1 MNLAEVLQLD
11 QLSGFVI
18 IMFLMLI
25 LPRLCERMKLPGLI
39 GLLLSGFILGPK
51 ALDIL
56 HAEQDV
62 LKFLSSVGKLMVMFF
77 AGLEIDLGQFS
88 KHWKRSMTFGSLT
101 FFFPLATGCAIALA
115 AGQPLVSAV
124 LIGSLLASHTLV
136 GFVIVQKKGLL
147 QNRAVTS
154 SIGATIFTDIAAL
167 TVLSLCISIF
177 TTGFDPQQL
186 GLQMLGML
194 IYFPVVLIGG
204 RFLAQKLLAHM
215 KDNDEHRTLLMI
227 FIMVF
232 AAVIA
237 ELIHLEG
244 IIGAF
249 IAGLAV
255 GGVLRGCKTKEKLET
270 LGNTLFIPM
279 FFLTV
284 GTLID
289 PLSFTRM
296 HTPDLIFALSI
307 VGGLV
312 GAKAAAAFISAKL
325 LHFTRAEGAMMW
337 SLSIPQVAATLAAA
351 LVAYETV
358 NSAGERLISEVVF
371 DIALLLLAVTT
382 ILGPILTE
390 KFSTKIRNEDQ

>member
-1 MNLAEVLQLD
+1 MQLD
-11 QLSGFVI
+11 HLSGFVI
-18 IMFLMLI
+18 VMFLMLV
-25 LPRLCERMKLPGLI
+25 LPRLFERMKLPGLI

-51 ALDIL
+51 AFDIL
-56 HAEQDV
+56 HADQDV

-77 AGLEIDLGQFS
+77 AGLEINMEQFS
-88 KHWKRSMTFGSLT
+88 KHWKRSVLFGSLT
-101 FFFPLATGCAIALA
+101 FLIPLTAGCGIALA

-136 GFVIVQKKGLL
+136 GFVVVQKKGIL

-167 TVLSLCISIF
+167 TVLSLCISVF

-186 GLQMLGML
+186 GLRMLGML

-204 RFLAQKLLAHM
+204 RFLAQKLMAHM
-215 KDNDEHRTLLMI
+215 KDSDEHRTLLMV
-227 FIMVF
+227 FIMGI

-255 GGVLRGCKTKEKLET
+255 GEVLRNGKTKEKLET

-296 HTPDLIFALSI
+296 HLSDLLFALSI
-307 VGGLV
+307 VGGLI
-312 GAKAAAAFISAKL
+312 GAKAAAAFLSARL

-358 NSAGERLISEVVF
+358 NSNGDRLISDVVF
-371 DIALLLLAVTT
+371 DTALLLLAVTT

-390 KFSTKIRNEDQ
+390 KFSAKIRNEDQ